1 VRCVE
6 RVKQVRVA
14 ERFTEHTFLRSLDWI
29 ARLQKLLD
37 AELMRSSAVAD
48 RRALSAHVAPQVAV
62 EANRST
68 HSL

>member
-1 VRCVE
+1 M
-6 RVKQVRVA
+6 A

-48 RRALSAHVAPQVAV
+48 RRLALSAHVAPQVAV

-68 HSL
+68 RCE